1 MTKNK
6 IKIHYLWYVCITV
19 RIIMA
24 SLPLLYDY
32 LLKNDIHKNSVKK
45 ISFFTKISI
54 FLMGLGFLNKAIFG
68 SNNVKH
74 IWNQVI
80 SNYFT
85 KVFWHKTRIVHAF
98 LFMLAGF
105 YFNNYKFS
113 STILLID
120 VVFSIIYRFNSG
132 HFNN

>member
-1 MTKNK
+1 MTNN
-6 IKIHYLWYVCITV
+6 IKIHYFWYICITV
-19 RIIMA
+19 RTIIA

-54 FLMGLGFLNKAIFG
+54 FLMGLGFLYKAIFA
-68 SNNVKH
+68 SNNEKH

-85 KVFWHKTRIVHAF
+85 KVFWHKTRIVHAL
-98 LFMLAGF
+98 LFMLAGI
-105 YFNNYKFS
+105 YFNNYKLS

-120 VVFSIIYRFNSG
+120 VIFSIIYRFNSG